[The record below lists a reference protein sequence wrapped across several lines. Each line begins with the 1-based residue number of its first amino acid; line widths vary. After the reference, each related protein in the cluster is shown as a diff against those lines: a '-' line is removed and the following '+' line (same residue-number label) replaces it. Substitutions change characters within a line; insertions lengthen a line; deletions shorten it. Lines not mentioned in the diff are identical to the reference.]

1 MITIISSILVL
12 VALAIIA
19 AIIIKKFPAL
29 AILDVNNMPSE
40 KEAKFKDTIM
50 KARLERDIS
59 RFSGLIGRFFL
70 RLSKYFSQVLHSAQ
84 ENLKKIRLNY
94 KASEKIPVDEKQER
108 IRKLARQTEELIKE
122 EEFAEAED
130 KLVEIISL
138 DQKNL
143 WAFFELGSVYEELK
157 KYPEARQTYEYALKL
172 SKQMNPED
180 EELGLSQ
187 QEIYFSLAWLE
198 RDAGNLEAAFD
209 NALEALEFEPN
220 SPRYLDLIL
229 DLSIIRKDKASAW
242 TYFEKLAAANPENNK
257 LEEIREEIEELA
269 EAPVVEDETE

>member
-1 MITIISSILVL
+1 MITIISSILIFI
-12 VALAIIA
+12 ALAIIA
-19 AIIIKKFPAL
+19 AIIIKKFPTL

-40 KEAKFKDTIM
+40 KEAKFKDAIM

-59 RFSGLIGRFFL
+59 RWSGVVGRFFL
-70 RLSKYFSQVLHSAQ
+70 RLNRYFSQVLHSAQ
-84 ENLKKIRLNY
+84 ENLKKVKLNY
-94 KASEKIPVDEKQER
+94 KASAKIPVDEKQEI
-108 IRKLARQTEELIKE
+108 IRKLARQAEELIKE

-143 WAFFELGSVYEELK
+143 WAFFELGGVYEELK

-172 SKQMNPED
+172 AKQARPED
-180 EELGLSQ
+180 EGLDLNP
-187 QEIYFSLAWLE
+187 QEIYFTLAWLE
-198 RDAGNLEAAFD
+198 QSAGNLEAAFD

-229 DLSIIRKDKASAW
+229 DLSIMRKDKVAAW
-242 TYFEKLAAANPENNK
+242 KYFEKLAAANPENNK
-257 LEEIREEIEELA
+257 LVEIREKIAEMS
-269 EAPVVEDETE
+269 EAPTEEAG